1 MGNCISLNLG
11 YSGRKELP
19 DNFKI
24 LILLM
29 KINHDKKII
38 SILI

>member
-24 LILLM
+24 LFIGVNI
-29 KINHDKKII
+29 INENK
-38 SILI
+38 S